1 MDFVESPAEFFARRL
16 NRACKGIG
24 TDERTLIRII
34 VSRSEI
40 DLNAIKNEYKR
51 LFHRTLL
58 DEVKVDFF
66 PLASNMNLNNSFSRV
81 KQAEISGVPYVH

>member
-16 NRACKGIG
+16 NRAMKGIG

-40 DLNAIKNEYKR
+40 DLNAIKHEYERIFNRK
-51 LFHRTLL
+51 LF

-66 PLASNMNLNNSFSRV
+66 PLASNINL
-81 KQAEISGVPYVH
+81 K